1 MRFYSKAFRIGMLS
15 LTVSTLC
22 ACAVVTGKHETLA
35 QVDNARLNLPEVSG
49 RTLAQ
54 WPRQTRG
61 GLQRQGARQERRH
74 RRRYRQRQDEHEPL

>member
-1 MRFYSKAFRIGMLS
+1 MRFYSKAFRIGVLS

-54 WPRQTRG
+54 WPQ
-61 GLQRQGARQERRH
+61 QGW
-74 RRRYRQRQDEHEPL
+74 